1 MANILRNVQFE
12 EVSFHLLIS
21 WFEDFS
27 ERARPGWSHHTGH
40 RGLRVQWETVVS
52 GNVAG
57 PWVMTLQPLFPVP
70 RAVCH
75 VAP

>member
-12 EVSFHLLIS
+12 DVSFHLLIS

-27 ERARPGWSHHTGH
+27 ERARPGWSHHSGH

-57 PWVMTLQPLFPVP
+57 P
-70 RAVCH
+70 
-75 VAP
+75 